1 MPDLVAGANMTL
13 PAGALTVR
21 LPGPYDLCAV
31 VLGADGRVAGDAD
44 FVFYNAPIAPG
55 VHVRAGAVEV
65 DPSRLR
71 RGAERVVVT
80 ATPDEPGRSF
90 AGLVPP
96 RASVEGAGRTL
107 ARLVPPPL
115 RTETVLQLAEIYRR
129 PGPGGSAQWKLRSIG
144 QGYADGLAGIA
155 RDFGVVVDDDG
166 TGADAGA
173 QPQGAPARGGD
184 ALAEVVRLTNAER
197 TARGLRALGTDDRL
211 ARAAYAHSAD
221 MAARR
226 FFAHECPSGTQAW
239 DRAVAAGYTYRMVAE
254 NIAAGQR
261 TPAEVVEGWM
271 NSPGHR
277 ANILNGELTQIGVG
291 FAPGGEYGTYWTQV
305 FGTPR

>member
-1 MPDLVAGANMTL
+1 MPDLVAGANMAL
-13 PAGALTVR
+13 PAGAVSVR
-21 LPGPYDLCAV
+21 LEGPFDLCAI
-31 VLGADGRVAGDAD
+31 VLGADGKVGGDAD
-44 FVFYNAPIAPG
+44 FAFYNQPSAPG
-55 VHVRAGAVEV
+55 VRVGAGAVEV
-65 DPSRLR
+65 DPARLR

-80 ATPDEPGRSF
+80 ASPDQPGRSF
-90 AGLVPP
+90 AGLGRPM
-96 RASVEGAGRTL
+96 ATVEGSGRTL

-115 RTETVLQLAEIYRR
+115 TSETVLQLAEIYLRN
-129 PGPGGSAQWKLRSIG
+129 GQWKLRSIG

-166 TGADAGA
+166 TSAPPASNTQHSAGPDEAFLAD
-173 QPQGAPARGGD
+173 
-184 ALAEVVRLTNAER
+184 VVRLTNHER
-197 TARGLRALGTDDRL
+197 TSRGLGALGRDGRL
-211 ARAAYAHSAD
+211 DRAAHVHSAD

-239 DRAVAAGYTYRMVAE
+239 DRAVAAGYSYSRVAE

-261 TPAEVVEGWM
+261 SPAEVVEGWM

-277 ANILNGELTQIGVG
+277 ANILTPELTQIGVG
-291 FAPGGEYGTYWTQV
+291 YVTGGEYGTYWTQV